1 MGKPFVMT
9 AVRASEH
16 WALSELMAAADDFAE
31 RARVQEAR
39 RDLARPGTVVFHQYA
54 HSATL
59 WRAAEDR
66 LRGQFRALELG
77 AAGIGDDGH

>member
-1 MGKPFVMT
+1 MT
-9 AVRASEH
+9 AVRAGEH
-16 WALSELMAAADDFAE
+16 WAFSELMAAADDFAE
-31 RARVQEAR
+31 RARVQETR

-66 LRGQFRALELG
+66 LRGQVRALELG
-77 AAGIGDDGH
+77 AAGIGDDDH

>member
-1 MGKPFVMT
+1 MT
-9 AVRASEH
+9 AVRADEQI
-16 WALSELMAAADDFAE
+16 WAISQLMAAAVDFAE

-39 RDLARPGTVVFHQYA
+39 RDLARPGTVVFHQHA

-66 LRGQFRALELG
+66 LRGQVRALELG
-77 AAGIGDDGH
+77 LDSIGDGHGGQGR

>member
-1 MGKPFVMT
+1 MT
-9 AVRASEH
+9 SEMADDH
-16 WALSELMAAADDFAE
+16 WAFSELMAAADDFAE

-66 LRGQFRALELG
+66 LRGQVRAFELG
-77 AAGIGDDGH
+77 AAGIDDDRH